1 MINGVKNSC
10 LHHNITRSNITKERW
25 DELETICQVHNISNR
40 LYLRKKFTRLR
51 MEDDKSIGEHIHVFG
66 TIHDELIVVD
76 RTIDAN
82 EKIEFFLGNIF
93 YSYCIVIDE

>member
-51 MEDDKSIGEHIHVFG
+51 MEDDKSIGEHIHVFR
-66 TIHDELIVVD
+66 TIHDDLIVVD

-82 EKIEFFLGNIF
+82 EKI
-93 YSYCIVIDE
+93 